1 MISELVQY
9 FFAIYRDFLT
19 NALNV
24 IAVAFILVFIVLAA
38 LTGARKTVLSR
49 AAISNTLSSVAILML
64 NLFMSPIVFALAGFA
79 AGLYEKLN
87 IPSVPSSFW
96 AAQPWIITA
105 LAGIITKDFADYW
118 NHRFMHTKL
127 GWPIHVVH
135 HSDTHVNGF
144 TTFRIHALEVILMK
158 VSYIGLLSWIGIPA
172 EMIVMAFIFSSLHNA
187 YVHLELDI
195 DHGPFN
201 WLLASPNFHRW
212 HHADV
217 PEAYGKNL
225 ANMIPFYD
233 WLFGTYY
240 KTTPCHEKM
249 GAENDGI
256 PGTDPVK
263 LFVLPFEMWFGQA
276 KQALANRL
284 ARPKPHQPG

>member
-9 FFAIYRDFLT
+9 FFGIYRDFLT
-19 NALNV
+19 NTLNA
-24 IAVAFILVFIVLAA
+24 IAVCFILVFVVLAA

-49 AAISNTLSSVAILML
+49 AAITNTLSSLAILML
-64 NLFMSPIVFALAGFA
+64 NIFMSPIVFALSGFA
-79 AGLYEKLN
+79 AGLYAKLN
-87 IPSVPSSFW
+87 IPSVPASFW
-96 AAQPWIITA
+96 AAQPWIVTA

-118 NHRFMHTKL
+118 NHRFMHTKF

-144 TTFRIHALEVILMK
+144 TTFRVHALEVILMK
-158 VSYIGLLSWIGIPA
+158 ISYIGLLTWIGIPA
-172 EMIVMAFIFSSLHNA
+172 DMIVMAFIFSSLHNA

-276 KQALANRL
+276 KQAISGLL
-284 ARPKPHQPG
+284 ARPKPHEPG

>member
-1 MISELVQY
+1 MFSELVTY
-9 FFAIYRDFLT
+9 FVGLYQESLTSGVNLVSVSFTFLFILFAI
-19 NALNV
+19 
-24 IAVAFILVFIVLAA
+24 AV
-38 LTGARKTVLSR
+38 GQRKTVLSKS
-49 AAISNTLSSVAILML
+49 ALANTFSSFAVFML
-64 NLFMSPIVFALAGFA
+64 NIFMTPLIYAAATFITAL
-79 AGLYEKLN
+79 YQKLN
-87 IPSVPSSFW
+87 IPSVPTSFW
-96 AAQPWIITA
+96 AAQPWIVTA
-105 LAGIITKDFADYW
+105 VVGIVTKDFADYW
-118 NHRFMHTKL
+118 SHRAMHTKL

-144 TTFRIHALEVILMK
+144 TTFRVHALEVILMK
-158 VSYIGLLSWIGIPA
+158 IFYIGLLSWIGIPPQ
-172 EMIVMAFIFSSLHNA
+172 MIVLAFLFSAVHNA
-187 YVHLELDI
+187 YVHLEVDI

-201 WLLASPNFHRW
+201 MVLASPNFHRW

-225 ANMIPFYD
+225 ANMIPLYD

-263 LFVLPFEMWFGQA
+263 LFILPFEMWFGQA
-276 KQALANRL
+276 KQAVSGLL